1 MSLKIHSGVAA
12 VLIIEQF
19 LFIPVVAKVQRHV
32 KYIGEGTL
40 PQLTFSDAV

>member
-12 VLIIEQF
+12 ALIREQL

-32 KYIGEGTL
+32 KYIGGACIA
-40 PQLTFSDAV
+40 SADI